1 NDCTHNILLYSN
13 TIIFCIHSFN
23 LDLNKIKIDNIMQIK
38 KILFLLTLLQ
48 VFVLYSQEFN
58 WANSVTGGEHE
69 YGVKAIKNNLGET
82 YFIGYSTGNPF
93 VYEGNEY
100 YTNGRSDA
108 FFAKLDSDKNLVWL
122 KKMGGNDGIY
132 FDEALDIHIDVF
144 GDIYLAI
151 QSVGQNFNYDGQI
164 LSGIEAPGQGG
175 GEGVI
180 IKVNADGEY
189 IWHESGTTP
198 TGDNNSF
205 RGVTTDS
212 DGNLYIVG
220 FFRRTVT
227 LGGTITL
234 TNPSTGTS
242 SDMLVAKYQS
252 NGTILWA
259 KRAGGMP
266 HNTFAGGTDI
276 EIHPQTN
283 EVIVLGHSSGAV
295 YYDGE
300 LSPAYNGNDDEGIIL
315 LSYDTD
321 GTQNW
326 VKQILE
332 LPSNFSSEG
341 RSLDISSEGVIGI
354 C

>member
-1 NDCTHNILLYSN
+1 NEIKPVANTVYKPLLGLCSSGKFLRNFLVDLYLEWFGQSHATVHTQQRWQQADKIKIKNIYSSPIDECKNDCTHNILLYSN

-164 LSGIEAPGQGG
+164 LSGLEAPGQGG

-205 RGVTTDS
+205 
-212 DGNLYIVG
+212 
-220 FFRRTVT
+220 
-227 LGGTITL
+227 
-234 TNPSTGTS
+234 
-242 SDMLVAKYQS
+242 
-252 NGTILWA
+252 
-259 KRAGGMP
+259 
-266 HNTFAGGTDI
+266 
-276 EIHPQTN
+276 
-283 EVIVLGHSSGAV
+283 
-295 YYDGE
+295 
-300 LSPAYNGNDDEGIIL
+300 
-315 LSYDTD
+315 
-321 GTQNW
+321 
-326 VKQILE
+326 
-332 LPSNFSSEG
+332 
-341 RSLDISSEGVIGI
+341 
-354 C
+354 